1 MKMVEMFN
9 KFTNMENLKELLNEN
24 VVCFTFR
31 KVNGEERQAIATRAM
46 LKDSEFSSYINFTES
61 DLPKGTG
68 IDSDTTI
75 RYWDLEKC
83 GWRSCR
89 IDSVISIE
97 DVTKPK
103 DYINYIEKGLEEFNR
118 LESNLDNLLKL

>member
-1 MKMVEMFN
+1 MVEMFN
-9 KFTNMENLKELLNEN
+9 NMFTNMENLKELLNEN

-31 KVNGEERQAIATRAM
+31 KVNGEERQTIATRAM

-68 IDSDTTI
+68 IESDTTI
-75 RYWDLEKC
+75 KYWDLEKC

-97 DVTKPK
+97 DVTKPN

-118 LESNLDNLLKL
+118 IESV